1 MMNWKDIRNAL
12 GRVVRGKP
20 AELPP
25 TAPTPVAPLITT
37 VIAPPEPL
45 PLIAGDSPMEWYLK
59 QFISYAARTTNVYGN
74 VSGPGAFTPANILA
88 FAPSMGFTEQLQ
100 VRVRPLT
107 ADQYLESLKKTNPTL
122 AEIIDRTDLKKSLKP
137 QVNIYEG
144 EPWTDPL
151 TAIAAVAPPKDLLA
165 FDATAESIRLI
176 PDLEMLSWVM
186 KRGNR
191 FREYLVKTNQAGI
204 PGQAAIFVY
213 KRIEEN
219 EQIKTVVE
227 QHLPATG
234 VLFSP
239 DKVKMYVDAT
249 AQHKV
254 RGLIDEYDALV
265 KTAEGEQAEF
275 VGYVAD
281 GIRKNH
287 LELYI

>member
-1 MMNWKDIRNAL
+1 MNWKDIRNAL

-25 TAPTPVAPLITT
+25 TAPTPVVPLITT

-59 QFISYAARTTNVYGN
+59 QFMSYAARTTNVYGT

-107 ADQYLESLKKTNPTL
+107 ADQYLESLKKTSPTL
-122 AEIIDRTDLKKSLKP
+122 AEIIDCTDLKKSLKP

-191 FREYLVKTNQAGI
+191 FREYLAKTNQAGI

-287 LELYI
+287 PELYV